1 MAGKKKKIDLLVKKR
16 LSQKGLG
23 QLLLWALT
31 VGRYI
36 VIFTELIVI
45 LGVVA
50 RFTLDVQRNS
60 ISENIVDQQAI
71 LANYRSTEKK
81 FRRLQQ
87 QLKTVSSLEQESVVG
102 SNILRKLS
110 EIMPVDMRINSVSVS
125 PESVSLSGLSL
136 SPQGFSTFLSGL
148 QSDSRYVDIVLESI
162 SSGGSQD
169 PTLQFL
175 LKAELVDSSQKTQPV
190 QQIEEEIIL

>member
-60 ISENIVDQQAI
+60 ISENIADQQAI
-71 LANYRSTEKK
+71 LSNYLSTEKK

-87 QLKTVSSLEQESVVG
+87 QLKTVSSLEQEGVVG
-102 SNILRKLS
+102 SDILRKLS
-110 EIMPVDMRINSVSVS
+110 EIMPVDMRINSVAIDLKSI
-125 PESVSLSGLSL
+125 SLNGIAL

-148 QSDSRYVDIVLESI
+148 QSDPQNINVILESI

-169 PTLQFL
+169 PTLQFS
-175 LKAELVDSSQKTQPV
+175 LKVELVGSSQKPQPV
-190 QQIEEEIIL
+190 QQIEEEVIL